1 MTTVEFHFNAPDR
14 LQAVCALAA
23 QALAAGERMLIY
35 APEAEVAARLDRLMW
50 TSPATSFVPHC
61 SVDDALSPDT
71 PVLIARADEAP
82 ADVSVLVNLAAE
94 CPPHFARFERLVEV
108 IGTEE
113 TEREAGRSRYR
124 EYKARGY
131 AIKNHDLASQ
141 NG

>member
-35 APEAEVAARLDRLMW
+35 APEPELAARLDRLMW
-50 TSPATSFVPHC
+50 TSPATGFVPHC
-61 SVDDALSPDT
+61 AVDDALAPDT

-82 ADVSVLVNLAAE
+82 ADVSVLVNLAAA

-113 TEREAGRSRYR
+113 AEREAGRSRYR

>member
-1 MTTVEFHFNAPDR
+1 MTTVEFHFNDPDR

-35 APEAEVAARLDRLMW
+35 APEPELAARLDRLMW
-50 TSPATSFVPHC
+50 TTPATGFVPHC
-61 SVDDALSPDT
+61 GVDDALAPDT

-94 CPPHFARFERLVEV
+94 CPPHFARFERLIEV
-108 IGTEE
+108 IGTDEA
-113 TEREAGRSRYR
+113 EREAGRSRYR
-124 EYKARGY
+124 DYKSRGY
-131 AIKNHDLASQ
+131 ALKNHDLAMQ

>member
-35 APEAEVAARLDRLMW
+35 VPEPELATRLDRLMW
-50 TSPATSFVPHC
+50 TSPATGFVPHC
-61 SVDDALSPDT
+61 SVDDALAPDT

-94 CPPHFARFERLVEV
+94 CPPHFARFERLIEV

-113 TEREAGRSRYR
+113 GEREAGRSRYR

>member
-1 MTTVEFHFNAPDR
+1 MTTVEFHFNAADR
-14 LQAVCALAA
+14 LQAVCRLAA
-23 QALAAGERMLIY
+23 QALAQGERMLIY
-35 APEAEVAARLDRLMW
+35 APEPELAARLDRLMW
-50 TSPATSFVPHC
+50 TTPATGFVPHC
-61 SVDDALSPDT
+61 GVDDALAPDT

-82 ADVSVLVNLAAE
+82 ADVSVLVNLATE

-113 TEREAGRSRYR
+113 AEREAGRSRYR

-141 NG
+141 DG

>member
-23 QALAAGERMLIY
+23 QALAAGERLLIY
-35 APEAEVAARLDRLMW
+35 APEPELAARLDRLMW

-61 SVDDALSPDT
+61 AVDDALAPDT

-113 TEREAGRSRYR
+113 AEREAGRSRYR

>member
-50 TSPATSFVPHC
+50 TSPATGFVPHC
-61 SVDDALSPDT
+61 SVDDALAPDT
-71 PVLIARADEAP
+71 PVLIARGDEAP
-82 ADVSVLVNLAAE
+82 ADVSLLVNLAAE

-108 IGTEE
+108 IGTDEA
-113 TEREAGRSRYR
+113 EREAGRSRYR